1 MTFLNITWQL
11 DWFSEMFGIQQSRQ
25 VTEPRISFELRSQ
38 QWHFHYFKILI
49 PFERERDHYMRA
61 I

>member
-25 VTEPRISFELRSQ
+25 VTEPRISFWTAFSTMAFSL
-38 QWHFHYFKILI
+38 F
-49 PFERERDHYMRA
+49 
-61 I
+61 